1 MEKNCYKPLEAARML
16 NLSKELLLTYEK
28 EGKIPEAPRD
38 ENGNRYYAPEN
49 IVQIRDILG
58 ISLKLKNAPVV
69 VAVFNMK
76 GGVGKSTVS
85 SNIAWKMAENGFR
98 VLAVDA
104 DPQGHMTTSLGQ
116 EPTGFENTLLQVLI
130 PGPNR
135 KTAPVP
141 EVSYEI
147 TPNLHLVPANLSMC
161 SMNLLLFQQPEREY
175 RLRHTVA
182 AIKELGIY
190 DLVVID
196 SPPSLDLMSQNI
208 LLACDFLLA
217 PVKLDGNSFYGLQYL
232 FDSIHDIA
240 LTYRYT
246 IPTVLIAPN
255 HYNQSYSV
263 SRQILDG
270 LRENYSTYVAKTV
283 VRQDVSFDKANA
295 LRQPIFVTAP
305 SSKGARD
312 LESLTAELTDVLKAK
327 DS

>member
-1 MEKNCYKPLEAARML
+1 MEKTRYKPLEAARML
-16 NLSKELLLTYEK
+16 TLSKELLLAYERQ
-28 EGKIPEAPRD
+28 GKIPDPPRD
-38 ENGNRYYAPEN
+38 DNGNRYYTSED
-49 IVQIRDILG
+49 IEGIRELLG
-58 ISLKLKNAPVV
+58 MGPKLKNAPVV
-69 VAVFNMK
+69 IAVFNMK

-85 SNIAWKMAENGFR
+85 SNVAWKMAENGFR

-116 EPTGFENTLLQVLI
+116 EPTQFQNTLLQVLI
-130 PGPNR
+130 PGLDR
-135 KTAPVP
+135 RSICVTQARH
-141 EVSYEI
+141 EI
-147 TPNLHLVPANLSMC
+147 NPNLHLVPANLSMC

-175 RLRHTVA
+175 RLRHAVS

-190 DLVVID
+190 DIIVID

-232 FDSIHDIA
+232 FDSIQDIA
-240 LTYRYT
+240 LTYRYK
-246 IPTVLIAPN
+246 IPTVVIAPN
-255 HYNQSYSV
+255 HYNQTYSV
-263 SRQILDG
+263 SRQILAG
-270 LRENYSTYVAKTV
+270 LQENYSSYVAKTV

-312 LESLTAELTDVLKAK
+312 LESLTAELTQMLEAK